1 MKYLSLGRGEIVEG
15 FGKAVRKLRLEAGL
29 DQRDL
34 AAAAGYHQSTISA
47 VERTERIP
55 GIDVLLG
62 VCRALAVTPDQL
74 FRRAGL
80 LPAEGEIQDEGFW
93 ELWGVY
99 KRLTAEEREVVIDFA
114 LFWEG
119 RRG

>member
-1 MKYLSLGRGEIVEG
+1 MEG

-34 AAAAGYHQSTISA
+34 AAAAGFHQSTISA

-62 VCRALAVTPDQL
+62 LCRGLAVTPDQL

-80 LPAEGEIQDEGFW
+80 LPAEGEFPDEGFW

-99 KRLTAEEREVVIDFA
+99 KRLILRRTQDYAAEEREVVSEFA
-114 LFWEG
+114 RFWEG